1 MYFVHTCVL
10 EELYFDILSNFYL
23 LIMHFPCRPL
33 DGQDGWLLL
42 RRQNQVHSQLIKVVF
57 LHRCNVYY

>member
-1 MYFVHTCVL
+1 ML

-33 DGQDGWLLL
+33 DGQGLKAPAEKADSSTFSVDPGC
-42 RRQNQVHSQLIKVVF
+42 F
-57 LHRCNVYY
+57 LA

>member
-33 DGQDGWLLL
+33 DVQGLKAPAEKADSSTFSVDQGC
-42 RRQNQVHSQLIKVVF
+42 F
-57 LHRCNVYY
+57 LA

>member
-23 LIMHFPCRPL
+23 LIIHFPCRPL
-33 DGQDGWLLL
+33 DVQGLKAPAEKADSSTFSVYKGC
-42 RRQNQVHSQLIKVVF
+42 F
-57 LHRCNVYY
+57 LA

>member
-23 LIMHFPCRPL
+23 SIMHFACRPL
-33 DGQDGWLLL
+33 DGQGLKAPAEKAESSTFSVDQGC
-42 RRQNQVHSQLIKVVF
+42 F
-57 LHRCNVYY
+57 LA